1 MSLVLVQIN
10 NPIKV
15 VVKNSSNNVEESISP
30 IEEQNVLKNRLL
42 EGGLEYNILEKKKDE
57 ICVVEQSLENLG
69 NDELQRVVNI
79 NDKRGCKD
87 NQFLLDLIHKKEGVH
102 YKLIEDL
109 QKKLKMECAW
119 LNLGGETGELLTRC
133 AFVVIIKHSNLLSEL
148 INSLSSLTPIIHKK
162 WAIASKMRQFY
173 IESKTKF
180 DKQLEQSNNTIQQ
193 S

>member
-1 MSLVLVQIN
+1 M
-10 NPIKV
+10 
-15 VVKNSSNNVEESISP
+15 
-30 IEEQNVLKNRLL
+30 
-42 EGGLEYNILEKKKDE
+42 
-57 ICVVEQSLENLG
+57 
-69 NDELQRVVNI
+69 
-79 NDKRGCKD
+79 
-87 NQFLLDLIHKKEGVH
+87 DLIHKKEGVH

-180 DKQLEQSNNTIQQ
+180 DKQLE
-193 S
+193 